1 MTGRYPSAST
11 ALPTSLAMVF
21 TASKSSLEV
30 AGKPALIMLTL
41 SLASCRAMS
50 SFSLEVREAPGIARR
65 RGEWCRRCE
74 RSWGQRCDWGCNWG
88 GGGGKVWVWEWSLM
102 GGNREWEMERQ
113 SGSEGERTEMRD
125 RGERSEIRD
134 NFFFF

>member
-21 TASKSSLEV
+21 TALKSSLEV
-30 AGKPALIMLTL
+30 AGKPASVMSTP
-41 SLASCRAMS
+41 SLASCRAML
-50 SFSLEVREAPGIARR
+50 SFSLEVREALGIARR

-102 GGNREWEMERQ
+102 GFDGEKQGVGDGDTEWE
-113 SGSEGERTEMRD
+113 
-125 RGERSEIRD
+125 
-134 NFFFF
+134 